1 MAERRNKEGKS
12 WKFSARERRGILMLI
27 PLLAVLGWILYSAA
41 KPRFDGTAEIVG
53 DAIAETTGAPGSHSD
68 SALQGEQGTQ
78 TGTFRMAVFDPN
90 TVTYEE
96 MRGMGLDG
104 NIAASLVRWREY
116 GKVFNIPED
125 FALVNGMSDSVY
137 AVFKPYIRISEEYK
151 IKPRAGKGNT
161 KGNAS
166 GPNNAKP
173 VNHPSSGKER
183 IADDTAADREG
194 YSGRTPAIGTSGT
207 TGKPEPVLI
216 PFNPNE
222 YTAGDFVEL
231 GFSPKQA
238 DVIIRF
244 RDSSGGFRSAD
255 DFARCYV
262 VSDAMFGMLEEY
274 ITIPATG
281 KGSGLLE
288 LNTADSLALVSVRGI
303 GARSASDIMAY
314 REKLGG
320 FYDIGQL
327 RDLKVIL
334 DKNYELICQQIWV
347 DSCEIQKIDIN
358 FATPEKLGSHPYVTD
373 RKLRTILKNRQLK
386 GGWRTIEEMIED
398 NTLTAREAEKL
409 SPYLQ
414 FGPLQP

>member
-1 MAERRNKEGKS
+1 MEERRKKGGRQ

-27 PLLAVLGWILYSAA
+27 PLLVVLGWILYSAA

-53 DAIAETTGAPGSHSD
+53 DRIAETANGSGSNPENPR
-68 SALQGEQGTQ
+68 QEK
-78 TGTFRMAVFDPN
+78 TGTPEEILTPAAFDPN

-96 MRGMGLDG
+96 MRRMGLDG

-116 GKVFNIPED
+116 GKIFNIPED
-125 FALVNGMSDSVY
+125 FALVNGMTDSVY
-137 AVFKPYIRISEEYK
+137 AVFKPYIRISEKYK
-151 IKPRAGKGNT
+151 IKSRAEKGDSKSNT
-161 KGNAS
+161 S
-166 GPNNAKP
+166 GSAGTTPENR
-173 VNHPSSGKER
+173 VSSGRQRTSANDPANVEN
-183 IADDTAADREG
+183 EG
-194 YSGRTPAIGTSGT
+194 GRTVAAGT
-207 TGKPEPVLI
+207 TAIEGKPAPVLT

-222 YTAGDFVEL
+222 YTPDDFEGL

-238 DVIIRF
+238 AVIIRF
-244 RDSSGGFRSAD
+244 RDSSGGFRTAD

-262 VSDAMFGMLEEY
+262 VSDEMFAILEDY

-288 LNTADSLALVSVRGI
+288 LNTADSLALISVRGI

-373 RKLRTILKNRQLK
+373 RKLRNILKNRQLK